1 MAIQKFRQ
9 ADLQL
14 QLIDEQ
20 AVEFGKRGAKSSP
33 AKRAQL
39 SFCIEAPGTAPTNGC
54 EHF

>member
-20 AVEFGKRGAKSSP
+20 AVEFGKRGAESSP
-33 AKRAQL
+33 AKQAQL
-39 SFCIEAPGTAPTNGC
+39 SFCIEVPGMASTNGC
-54 EHF
+54 EYF